1 MIFGFPRPRKLHR
14 FELVLGAGLVLLG
27 IGCASASPPSAPLA
41 ESDAETG
48 STGSTDSTGSTGW
61 RYALVIDASSSA
73 STLHIF
79 EWMPAIDSRLPRI
92 EAAPRTGSPGAKAA
106 GEGWE
111 KRVKTGLDSYRGRP
125 NEAAASLE
133 PLIEYA
139 LDKIGGDPATLART
153 SVLVRATA
161 GMRLLEAS
169 HQAEILSSID
179 RYLESTPFGSTS
191 TRVISGAEEG
201 LYGWITVNY
210 ILGHLEHG
218 GRFPTVGALDL
229 GGASTQI
236 TFQPLDFPKRLAETI
251 TLGSNTYHLY
261 TKSYLGLGQDRA
273 RETVASPACF
283 LVGYPTPQ
291 GPGTGDFE
299 ACRTAI
305 HEALTV
311 ACPEDEQSCSMFGSY
326 QPPLYGDFLALS
338 VYAYTADFFGL
349 RERMRPEDLEVA
361 GREFCSRNWQ
371 RWLADE
377 PEVADNPYLPLYCYA
392 AVHVV
397 TLLTD
402 GFGFPADT
410 DRISAPLKVQ
420 GSAIGWTLGALLYEL
435 AGSA

>member
-1 MIFGFPRPRKLHR
+1 MIFGFRHPRGLRGLEP
-14 FELVLGAGLVLLG
+14 VLGVCLGLLG
-27 IGCASASPPSAPLA
+27 IGCASGPPPLELSARPA
-41 ESDAETG
+41 AETG
-48 STGSTDSTGSTGW
+48 SAGSAAW

-79 EWMPAIDSRLPRI
+79 EWMPAIGDRLPRI
-92 EAAPRTGSPGAKAA
+92 EPAPRTGSPSAKAS
-106 GEGWE
+106 GEPWQM
-111 KRVKTGLDSYRGRP
+111 RVQPGLGAYPGQP
-125 NEAAASLE
+125 HEAAASLE

-139 LDKIGGDPATLART
+139 LDKIGGNPATLART
-153 SVLVRATA
+153 SVSVRATA
-161 GMRLLEAS
+161 GMRLLKARDR
-169 HQAEILSSID
+169 AEILSSID
-179 RYLESTPFGSTS
+179 RYLESTPFRPTP

-218 GRFPTVGALDL
+218 GRFSTVGALDL

-236 TFQPLDFPKRLAETI
+236 TFQPLDFPKRFAETI
-251 TLGSNTYHLY
+251 TLGSNTYNLY
-261 TKSYLGLGQDRA
+261 AKSYPDLGQDKA

-283 LVGYPTPQ
+283 LVGYPSPH
-291 GPGTGDFE
+291 GPGTGDFD

-305 HEALTV
+305 REALS
-311 ACPEDEQSCSMFGSY
+311 APCPEGEPSCSMFGSY

-349 RERMRPEDLEVA
+349 RDRVRPEDLEAA
-361 GREFCSRNWQ
+361 GRDFCSRDWQ
-371 RWLADE
+371 LWVADE
-377 PEVADNPYLPLYCYA
+377 PEVANNPYLPLFCYSA
-392 AVHVV
+392 AHVV

-420 GSAIGWTLGALLYEL
+420 GSEIGWTLGALLYEL
-435 AGSA
+435 AGSAIDSSR